1 LLFAVCF
8 ECNEVNIKNSFYLFL
23 KSQEIE
29 KTSRFFY
36 CEYLSSKDISISLLI
51 LVGPWG
57 L

>member
-29 KTSRFFY
+29 KQAD
-36 CEYLSSKDISISLLI
+36 SSIVNIFLQKIYPFHS
-51 LVGPWG
+51 
-57 L
+57 